1 MIYLQCA
8 SLLSCNFGCPNEN
21 MIITEPCIQL
31 FSINKIIV
39 TGVVKINKNANV
51 ELDLECLV
59 MCQTPFQTILQLQ
72 YIVTNF
78 PDQRASQARTE
89 VPNVKNPPKTSS
101 LDVFLRFFFR
111 ISAYS
116 NDFRFRSLHA
126 LHIQNLSNCCR
137 HNYDQSIS
145 RFSKSIFGG
154 FLTFGPTV
162 ARIISHY
169 QAPVLAWQ
177 ISVNMIF
184 NFGLNIIF

>member
-1 MIYLQCA
+1 MIYLQFA

-21 MIITEPCIQL
+21 MIITEQCIQV

-39 TGVVKINKNANV
+39 TGVVKINKNVNV

-78 PDQRASQARTE
+78 PDQRARLARTE

-126 LHIQNLSNCCR
+126 LHIQNLSYCCR
-137 HNYDQSIS
+137 HKCNQSIS
-145 RFSKSIFGG
+145 RIFKFDFWRIFSIW
-154 FLTFGPTV
+154 PNTV
-162 ARIISHY
+162 C
-169 QAPVLAWQ
+169 
-177 ISVNMIF
+177 
-184 NFGLNIIF
+184 GLECVVSGDALHFSTG